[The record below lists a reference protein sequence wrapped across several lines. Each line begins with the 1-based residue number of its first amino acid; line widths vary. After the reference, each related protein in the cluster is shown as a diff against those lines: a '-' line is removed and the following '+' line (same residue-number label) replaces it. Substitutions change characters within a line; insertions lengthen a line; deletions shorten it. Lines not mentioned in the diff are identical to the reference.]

1 MTIGKK
7 QAAFGVVRLRL
18 FYAAVVLWAFS
29 GAILHPSLY
38 SILSIL
44 VATAFLPAQIL
55 DRKLDTSWPSL
66 LVATLF
72 LALLSASEYVAK
84 RTGFGI
90 RWALPALLSFVMAV
104 LAARDIV
111 KALRRQAGGPV
122 IGGKEQ
128 P

>member
-1 MTIGKK
+1 MER
-7 QAAFGVVRLRL
+7 FRL

-38 SILSIL
+38 SILSVV
-44 VATAFLPAQIL
+44 VAAAFLPAEKL

-84 RTGFGI
+84 GTGFGI
-90 RWALPALLSFVMAV
+90 RWALPALLSLVAAV
-104 LAARDIV
+104 LAARGIV
-111 KALRRQAGGPV
+111 KALRRGRTGGP
-122 IGGKEQ
+122 GLTNPK
-128 P
+128 